1 MKEGHIPGKLLLF
14 GEYTILAGGQ
24 ALALPLPNFSG
35 HWAKGQTA
43 KPFDLRPFLDYLDR
57 LQQEEQLLT
66 PLRLDQFRQDLAAG
80 LFFRSTIPAG
90 YGAGS
95 SGALCAAVYQRY
107 AAPAQPPTGASSL
120 PRLQKQLAQL
130 ESFFHG
136 QSSGADPL
144 VCYLKQPLLIT
155 SSGLETVQP
164 VPSGRDAGRWYL
176 IDTQVPRQTAPLVER
191 FKARYRQTA
200 FQQEVN
206 GRLLPLSE
214 MAIRAFLQG
223 DAKSLEKAMRSL
235 SKAQLNLLA
244 EFIPEAFRAG
254 WEAGLEAGTYFMKL
268 CGAGGGGFLLG
279 YAPAEK
285 HPRIQSLKARIIPLA
300 GSLFL

>member
-95 SGALCAAVYQRY
+95 SGALCAAVYQR
-107 AAPAQPPTGASSL
+107 
-120 PRLQKQLAQL
+120 
-130 ESFFHG
+130 
-136 QSSGADPL
+136 
-144 VCYLKQPLLIT
+144 
-155 SSGLETVQP
+155 
-164 VPSGRDAGRWYL
+164 
-176 IDTQVPRQTAPLVER
+176 
-191 FKARYRQTA
+191 
-200 FQQEVN
+200 
-206 GRLLPLSE
+206 
-214 MAIRAFLQG
+214 
-223 DAKSLEKAMRSL
+223 
-235 SKAQLNLLA
+235 
-244 EFIPEAFRAG
+244 
-254 WEAGLEAGTYFMKL
+254 
-268 CGAGGGGFLLG
+268 
-279 YAPAEK
+279 
-285 HPRIQSLKARIIPLA
+285 
-300 GSLFL
+300 